1 MKHIFFTIA
10 LAASS
15 TWNCQAT
22 TVSKELQPNKLW
34 YNKPA
39 YAFEESLPLGNG
51 KLGAL
56 VYGGANN
63 DSIQLN
69 DITLWT
75 GVPVNPN
82 EGGEAYKWIPKIREA
97 LFKEDYKTADS
108 LQHYVQGHNSEFYQ
122 PLGMINIKD
131 CNQGEF
137 TDYYRELSLDNSL
150 ATVHYRRNGI
160 QYTKE
165 YFASHP
171 DKMIAIKLSAS
182 QKRSINSDISLTSLI
197 PHQVKASRGQLTM
210 TGHVLGD
217 EANSTHYCAML
228 QVKNTDGKVWASDS
242 VLHLKDV
249 SEAIIYLVNET
260 SYNGFDKHPVKEG
273 APYIENVT
281 DEAWHLANFT
291 YEEIKQRHIADYKKL
306 FDRVSLNLKGAKFDV
321 TRPTDK
327 QLLAYSDNHENNP
340 YLEQLYFQYGRY
352 LLISSSR
359 TKGVPANLQGL
370 WAPALRSPWRGNY
383 TININLEEN
392 YWPAEVANLSELVA
406 PVDGLVEGMAVTGR
420 HNAQHFYG
428 IDKGW
433 CAGHNTDAWAM
444 TNPVGTGNESP
455 QWSNW
460 AMGGA
465 WLVETLWDHYD
476 YTRDTEYLRN
486 TAYPLMKGAADFL
499 LAWLIPNPHN
509 PNELITAPCTSPEAD
524 YITDK
529 GYRGSSF
536 YGGTAD
542 LAIIRELF
550 KNTIKGAKALG
561 IDNDYQQQLQSALN
575 RLRPY
580 HIGKRGN
587 LMEWYHDWEDQDWHH
602 RHQSHLLGL
611 YPFHQISVN
620 KTPELAAAATK
631 TLEIKGDNSTGW
643 STGWRI
649 NLWARLHRADKA
661 YQIYRK
667 LLTYVSPEVYKDS
680 KHHSGGTYPNL
691 FDAHPPFQI
700 DGNFGGTAGV
710 CEMLMQC
717 DGETMHLLPALPK
730 EWPAGEIKGI
740 KARGNYEIN
749 LVWNNGKVSK
759 ASITSKNAGN
769 LTVKYN
775 GKQKALNFKAG
786 ETKLIK

>member
-15 TWNCQAT
+15 IWNSQAA
-22 TVSKELQPNKLW
+22 TVNKGQQPNKLW

-56 VYGGANN
+56 IYGGANN

-150 ATVHYRRNGI
+150 ATVLYKRNGI
-160 QYTKE
+160 RYTKE

-171 DKMIAIKLSAS
+171 DKMIAIRLSAS
-182 QKRSINSDISLTSLI
+182 QKRAINSDISLTSLI
-197 PHQVKASRGQLTM
+197 PHQVKASRGQLAM

-217 EANSTHYCAML
+217 EANSTHYCAIL

-249 SEAIIYLVNET
+249 SEAVIYLINET

-291 YEEIKQRHIADYKKL
+291 YEEFKQRHIADYKKL
-306 FDRVSLNLKGAKFDV
+306 FDRVSLNLKGAKFDFL
-321 TRPTDK
+321 RPTDK
-327 QLLAYSDNHENNP
+327 QLLAYSDNHESNP

-392 YWPAEVANLSELVA
+392 YWPAEVANLSELIA

-444 TNPVGTGNESP
+444 SNPVGTGNESP

-476 YTRDTEYLRN
+476 YTRDTEYLRK

-550 KNTIKGAKALG
+550 KNTIKGAKVLG
-561 IDNDYQQQLQSALN
+561 IDDDYQQQLQAALS

-587 LMEWYHDWEDQDWHH
+587 LM
-602 RHQSHLLGL
+602 GL
-611 YPFHQISVN
+611 YPFRQISVD

-680 KHHSGGTYPNL
+680 KHRSGGTYPNL

-717 DGETMHLLPALPK
+717 DGEIMDLLPALPK
-730 EWPAGEIKGI
+730 EWAAGEIKGI
-740 KARGNYEIN
+740 KARGNYEID
-749 LVWNNGKVSK
+749 LVWNKGKVSK

-775 GKQKALNFKAG
+775 GKQKTLSFKAG

>member
-1 MKHIFFTIA
+1 MKHLLFTFA
-10 LAASS
+10 LAASGFLS
-15 TWNCQAT
+15 NQAA
-22 TVSKELQPNKLW
+22 TVSKGPLPNKLW

-137 TDYYRELSLDNSL
+137 TDYYRELNLDNSL
-150 ATVHYRRNGI
+150 ATVHYKRNGI

-249 SEAIIYLVNET
+249 SEAIIYLINET

-273 APYIENVT
+273 APYIENIA
-281 DEAWHLANFT
+281 DDAWHLANFT
-291 YEEIKQRHIADYKKL
+291 YDEFKQRHIADYKK
-306 FDRVSLNLKGAKFDV
+306 
-321 TRPTDK
+321 
-327 QLLAYSDNHENNP
+327 
-340 YLEQLYFQYGRY
+340 
-352 LLISSSR
+352 
-359 TKGVPANLQGL
+359 
-370 WAPALRSPWRGNY
+370 
-383 TININLEEN
+383 
-392 YWPAEVANLSELVA
+392 
-406 PVDGLVEGMAVTGR
+406 
-420 HNAQHFYG
+420 
-428 IDKGW
+428 
-433 CAGHNTDAWAM
+433 
-444 TNPVGTGNESP
+444 
-455 QWSNW
+455 
-460 AMGGA
+460 
-465 WLVETLWDHYD
+465 
-476 YTRDTEYLRN
+476 
-486 TAYPLMKGAADFL
+486 
-499 LAWLIPNPHN
+499 
-509 PNELITAPCTSPEAD
+509 
-524 YITDK
+524 
-529 GYRGSSF
+529 
-536 YGGTAD
+536 
-542 LAIIRELF
+542 
-550 KNTIKGAKALG
+550 
-561 IDNDYQQQLQSALN
+561 
-575 RLRPY
+575 
-580 HIGKRGN
+580 
-587 LMEWYHDWEDQDWHH
+587 
-602 RHQSHLLGL
+602 
-611 YPFHQISVN
+611 
-620 KTPELAAAATK
+620 
-631 TLEIKGDNSTGW
+631 
-643 STGWRI
+643 
-649 NLWARLHRADKA
+649 
-661 YQIYRK
+661 
-667 LLTYVSPEVYKDS
+667 
-680 KHHSGGTYPNL
+680 L

-717 DGETMHLLPALPK
+717 DGETMDLLPALPQ
-730 EWPAGEIKGI
+730 EWKAGEMKGL
-740 KARGNYEIN
+740 KARGNYGVS
-749 LVWNNGKVSK
+749 LAWNNGKMTR
-759 ASITSKNAGN
+759 ASITSKNGGN
-769 LTVKYN
+769 LTVNYN
-775 GKQKALNFKAG
+775 GKQKVLSFKAG
-786 ETKLIK
+786 ETKIIK

>member
-1 MKHIFFTIA
+1 MKHLLFTFA
-10 LAASS
+10 LAALGFLS
-15 TWNCQAT
+15 NQAA
-22 TVSKELQPNKLW
+22 TVSKGPLPNKLW

-150 ATVHYRRNGI
+150 ATVRYRRNGI

-182 QKRSINSDISLTSLI
+182 QKRAINSDISLTSLI

-249 SEAIIYLVNET
+249 SEAIIYLINET

-273 APYIENVT
+273 APYIENIA
-281 DEAWHLANFT
+281 DDAWHLANFT
-291 YEEIKQRHIADYKKL
+291 YDEFKQRHIADYKKL
-306 FDRVSLNLKGAKFDV
+306 FDRVSLSLKGAKFDA
-321 TRPTDK
+321 TRPTDR
-327 QLLAYSDNHENNP
+327 QLLAYNDNHESNP

-370 WAPALRSPWRGNY
+370 WAPALYSPWRGNY

-392 YWPAEVANLSELVA
+392 YWPAEVTNLPELVA
-406 PVDGLVEGMAVTGR
+406 PVDGLVEGMSVTGR

-444 TNPVGTGNESP
+444 SNPVGTGNESP

-476 YTRDTEYLRN
+476 YTRDTEYLRT

-561 IDNDYQQQLQSALN
+561 IDSDYQQQLQVALN

-587 LMEWYHDWEDQDWHH
+587 LMEWYHDWDDQDWHH

-680 KHHSGGTYPNL
+680 KHRSGGTYPNL

-717 DGETMHLLPALPK
+717 DGETMDLLPALPQ
-730 EWPAGEIKGI
+730 EWKAGEMKGL
-740 KARGNYEIN
+740 KARGNYGVS
-749 LVWNNGKVSK
+749 LAWNNGKMTR
-759 ASITSKNAGN
+759 ASITSKNGGN
-769 LTVKYN
+769 LTINYN
-775 GKQKALNFKAG
+775 GKQKVLSFKAG
-786 ETKLIK
+786 ETKIIK

>member
-1 MKHIFFTIA
+1 MKHLLFTFA
-10 LAASS
+10 LAASGFLS
-15 TWNCQAT
+15 NQAA
-22 TVSKELQPNKLW
+22 TVSKGPLPNKLW

-150 ATVHYRRNGI
+150 ATVRYRRNGI

-182 QKRSINSDISLTSLI
+182 QKRAINSDISLTSLI

-249 SEAIIYLVNET
+249 SEAIIYLINET

-273 APYIENVT
+273 APYIENIA
-281 DEAWHLANFT
+281 DDAWHLANFT
-291 YEEIKQRHIADYKKL
+291 YDEFKQRHIADYKKL
-306 FDRVSLNLKGAKFDV
+306 FDRVSLSLKGAKFDA
-321 TRPTDK
+321 TRPTDR
-327 QLLAYSDNHENNP
+327 QLLAYNDNHESNP

-370 WAPALRSPWRGNY
+370 WAPALYSPWRGNY

-392 YWPAEVANLSELVA
+392 YWPAEVTNLPELVA
-406 PVDGLVEGMAVTGR
+406 PVDGLVESMSVTGR

-444 TNPVGTGNESP
+444 SNPVGTGNESP

-476 YTRDTEYLRN
+476 YTRDTEYLRT

-561 IDNDYQQQLQSALN
+561 IDSDYQQQLQAALN

-587 LMEWYHDWEDQDWHH
+587 LLEWYHDWDDQDWHH

-680 KHHSGGTYPNL
+680 KHRSGGTYPNL

-759 ASITSKNAGN
+759 ASITSKNTGN

-775 GKQKALNFKAG
+775 GKLKTFSFKAG

>member
-249 SEAIIYLVNET
+249 SEAIIYLINET

-273 APYIENVT
+273 APYIENIA
-281 DEAWHLANFT
+281 DDAWHLANFT
-291 YEEIKQRHIADYKKL
+291 YDEFKQRHIADYKK
-306 FDRVSLNLKGAKFDV
+306 
-321 TRPTDK
+321 
-327 QLLAYSDNHENNP
+327 
-340 YLEQLYFQYGRY
+340 
-352 LLISSSR
+352 
-359 TKGVPANLQGL
+359 
-370 WAPALRSPWRGNY
+370 
-383 TININLEEN
+383 
-392 YWPAEVANLSELVA
+392 
-406 PVDGLVEGMAVTGR
+406 
-420 HNAQHFYG
+420 
-428 IDKGW
+428 
-433 CAGHNTDAWAM
+433 
-444 TNPVGTGNESP
+444 
-455 QWSNW
+455 
-460 AMGGA
+460 
-465 WLVETLWDHYD
+465 
-476 YTRDTEYLRN
+476 
-486 TAYPLMKGAADFL
+486 
-499 LAWLIPNPHN
+499 
-509 PNELITAPCTSPEAD
+509 
-524 YITDK
+524 
-529 GYRGSSF
+529 
-536 YGGTAD
+536 
-542 LAIIRELF
+542 
-550 KNTIKGAKALG
+550 
-561 IDNDYQQQLQSALN
+561 
-575 RLRPY
+575 
-580 HIGKRGN
+580 
-587 LMEWYHDWEDQDWHH
+587 
-602 RHQSHLLGL
+602 
-611 YPFHQISVN
+611 
-620 KTPELAAAATK
+620 
-631 TLEIKGDNSTGW
+631 
-643 STGWRI
+643 
-649 NLWARLHRADKA
+649 
-661 YQIYRK
+661 
-667 LLTYVSPEVYKDS
+667 
-680 KHHSGGTYPNL
+680 L

-710 CEMLMQC
+710 CEMLIQC
-717 DGETMHLLPALPK
+717 DGETMDLLPALPQ
-730 EWPAGEIKGI
+730 EWKAGEMKGL
-740 KARGNYEIN
+740 KARGNYGVS
-749 LVWNNGKVSK
+749 LAWNNGKMTR
-759 ASITSKNAGN
+759 ASITSKNGGN
-769 LTVKYN
+769 LTVNYN
-775 GKQKALNFKAG
+775 GKQKVLSFKAG
-786 ETKLIK
+786 ETKIIK

>member
-197 PHQVKASRGQLTM
+197 PHQVKASKGQITM

-291 YEEIKQRHIADYKKL
+291 YEEFKQRHIADYKKL
-306 FDRVSLNLKGAKFDV
+306 FDRVSLNLKGAKFDA

-486 TAYPLMKGAADFL
+486 TAYPLMKGAADFM

-680 KHHSGGTYPNL
+680 KHRSGGTYPNL

-759 ASITSKNAGN
+759 ASITSKNTGN

-775 GKQKALNFKAG
+775 GKLKTFSFKAG

>member
-249 SEAIIYLVNET
+249 SEAIIYLINET

-273 APYIENVT
+273 APYIEDKKDDGKEKRT
-281 DEAWHLANFT
+281 AQAIQAAPHRRLQEAL
-291 YEEIKQRHIADYKKL
+291 
-306 FDRVSLNLKGAKFDV
+306 
-321 TRPTDK
+321 
-327 QLLAYSDNHENNP
+327 
-340 YLEQLYFQYGRY
+340 
-352 LLISSSR
+352 
-359 TKGVPANLQGL
+359 
-370 WAPALRSPWRGNY
+370 
-383 TININLEEN
+383 
-392 YWPAEVANLSELVA
+392 
-406 PVDGLVEGMAVTGR
+406 
-420 HNAQHFYG
+420 
-428 IDKGW
+428 
-433 CAGHNTDAWAM
+433 
-444 TNPVGTGNESP
+444 
-455 QWSNW
+455 
-460 AMGGA
+460 
-465 WLVETLWDHYD
+465 
-476 YTRDTEYLRN
+476 
-486 TAYPLMKGAADFL
+486 
-499 LAWLIPNPHN
+499 
-509 PNELITAPCTSPEAD
+509 
-524 YITDK
+524 
-529 GYRGSSF
+529 
-536 YGGTAD
+536 
-542 LAIIRELF
+542 
-550 KNTIKGAKALG
+550 
-561 IDNDYQQQLQSALN
+561 
-575 RLRPY
+575 
-580 HIGKRGN
+580 
-587 LMEWYHDWEDQDWHH
+587 
-602 RHQSHLLGL
+602 
-611 YPFHQISVN
+611 
-620 KTPELAAAATK
+620 
-631 TLEIKGDNSTGW
+631 
-643 STGWRI
+643 
-649 NLWARLHRADKA
+649 
-661 YQIYRK
+661 
-667 LLTYVSPEVYKDS
+667 
-680 KHHSGGTYPNL
+680 
-691 FDAHPPFQI
+691 
-700 DGNFGGTAGV
+700 
-710 CEMLMQC
+710 
-717 DGETMHLLPALPK
+717 
-730 EWPAGEIKGI
+730 
-740 KARGNYEIN
+740 
-749 LVWNNGKVSK
+749 
-759 ASITSKNAGN
+759 
-769 LTVKYN
+769 
-775 GKQKALNFKAG
+775 
-786 ETKLIK
+786 